1 MEKLLQIIS
10 IGCDRSSNGRRAL
23 WAILLSLQGI
33 TFLLTTAAAQ
43 GISPDGNNIL
53 YVDINVNTGAGGY
66 TGAGDSWANAVPELA
81 DVLKW
86 AREEY
91 AAGDHGW
98 SSANPLRIFVAKGR
112 YLPAYHIDDRYYT
125 ADGGRNNGFVM
136 VRDVQLYGGFDPAA
150 GIEDLDD
157 ERILPNIATP
167 GQGTLLSGDLS
178 GNDSPDNF
186 ENHAENV
193 HHVVLAGGIVGMG
206 SIDGFTISGGN
217 ADESM
222 ADPFGVNGQFVMSS
236 AGGGMYL
243 ANSSLSVK
251 NSLFYRNTGVLGGGT
266 LVFGSA
272 SEPVFTHCTFHSNTA
287 ETGGGAGSYT
297 AGPKFNDCVFS
308 ENTSS
313 SFGGGM
319 GNVQSNSSFVDC
331 GFTGN
336 ISDAGGGMAN
346 QGSNPTITNTNFIE
360 NKARNGGGM
369 FNGGGLITVNGCGFL
384 RNSAEADGG
393 GLINGQTQVFFSKCI
408 FEGNSADQR
417 GGAMRNDRATVAI
430 RNSRIIANNSPQG
443 GGIINE
449 GCPSILLVNSIVSE
463 NTAQMAG
470 GMMSGVGE
478 SVVVAN
484 CTFWGNAS
492 EQFGG
497 GALLNF
503 QAPLTLANTVIW
515 GNEAIGISN
524 SPEASI
530 LSSGDQ
536 LPVVTNSL
544 VANWGGSDNWD
555 DLRGVD
561 GGGNID
567 IDPAFTSVTP
577 TDANFL
583 DLTDSSP
590 ARDAG
595 SNAAYITAGGNLAN
609 DKDLSG
615 NPRSFGPS
623 IDMGAYENQHAQA
636 VMRVLYVDAA
646 AGDDSAEGISWP
658 TAFKTLSQA
667 LSVANADTAVDTIL
681 VAKGMYYPTGTASG
695 TSRTEAFHIARGGI
709 KIFGGYDA
717 ATGQRN
723 LAANR
728 TVLSGAIGDAG
739 TPNDNSYHIL
749 VIAGIPADADSIEVD
764 GFVVSDSYTDGG
776 GGTSYNGVNVAQNYG
791 GGIYSKQNG
800 LGLKLRFAN
809 LIIRNNYA
817 NYAAGIFNDDQSSP
831 LVVNCQITGNAAAYN
846 GGGMLNRN
854 GSSPQIINCTIAGNE
869 ADDGAGIFNNTNASP
884 GIHNTIVYGNRSGI
898 SSYAGSSPTLTYSL
912 VQGQPVGSGNL
923 AGTLNPGFMAPAGFD
938 LAPTSQGDY
947 RLQACSPAL
956 NKGNNSL
963 FPAIAAHD
971 ANGDI
976 RTAHQLVDLGAFEYQ
991 GTLPT
996 AADALAKNGD
1006 QSARTVTTVTD
1017 FWANDEACRLVARL
1031 EPFGNTPL
1039 SGNVTARVEID
1050 AQLAFHKGSP
1060 YVQRHYLF
1068 NGPAGGSARMTLYFT
1083 QAEFDRFNM
1092 ELPSGPLPGHA
1103 TDEANKSN
1111 LRVFQYE
1118 GTAGSKP
1125 GDFQGA
1131 PSVIDPDDAN
1141 IRWHEATQ
1149 RWEVTF
1155 TVNGFSGFFIGS
1167 VASPLPVKLVSF
1179 AGAIDSE
1186 NIVTLDW
1193 RVTEQENIMAYDV
1206 QYSMN
1211 GRDFQHAGTVSAN
1224 QEPETSYTFS
1234 HRPPLSGAS
1243 LFYRLLISEGD
1254 GSQSFSKI
1262 VSLKIQGLKPAYAYP
1277 NPAGE
1282 GFRIRRQGV
1291 VGTTA
1296 SLVNMVGVHLKTWKF
1311 RSDEE
1316 YVDISS
1322 LPAGV
1327 YFVRFND
1334 GTSMKVV
1341 KN

>member
-10 IGCDRSSNGRRAL
+10 IGCGRSSNGRRAL
-23 WAILLSLQGI
+23 WTILLCWQGI
-33 TFLLTTAAAQ
+33 AFLHTNALGQ
-43 GISPDGNNIL
+43 EISPDGNNIL
-53 YVDINVNTGAGGY
+53 YVNVNVNTGAGGY
-66 TGAGDSWANAVPELA
+66 TGSGNSWANAVPQLA
-81 DVLKW
+81 AALRW
-86 AREEY
+86 AREQY
-91 AAGDHGW
+91 AGGAHGW
-98 SSANPLRIFVAKGR
+98 SSANPLRIFVAKGK
-112 YLPAYHIDDRYYT
+112 YLPAYHIGDQFYT
-125 ADGGRNNGFVM
+125 TDGGRNNGFVM

-157 ERILPNIATP
+157 ERILPNVASP
-167 GQGTLLSGDLS
+167 GNGTVLSGDVA
-178 GNDSPDNF
+178 GNDNADNF
-186 ENHAENV
+186 DNHGENV
-193 HHVVLAGGIVGMG
+193 YHVVVAGGIVGTG
-206 SIDGFTISGGN
+206 SIDGITISGGG
-217 ADESM
+217 AEDS
-222 ADPFGVNGQFVMSS
+222 AQDALPVNGQIVFS
-236 AGGGMYL
+236 AVGGGIYL
-243 ANSSLSVK
+243 TNASPSVK
-251 NSLFYRNTGVLGGGT
+251 NCLFYRNMASSGGGAT
-266 LVFGSA
+266 IIGSA
-272 SEPVFTHCTFHSNTA
+272 SEPTFTRCAFNSNAATDGA
-287 ETGGGAGSYT
+287 GAINWSASPVYNDCLFSDNVASGNGGGVVNMQANPSF
-297 AGPKFNDCVFS
+297 ADCR
-308 ENTSS
+308 
-313 SFGGGM
+313 
-319 GNVQSNSSFVDC
+319 
-331 GFTGN
+331 FTGN
-336 ISDAGGGMAN
+336 SADAGGGMAN
-346 QGSNPTITNTNFIE
+346 SQSNPTIANSNFIN

-369 FNGGGLITVNGCGFL
+369 SNGGGLITLNGCGFSG
-384 RNSAEADGG
+384 NTSEADGG
-393 GLINGQTQVFFSKCI
+393 GLHNIMTQVSFTKCV
-408 FEGNSADQR
+408 FEGNRSDQR
-417 GGAMRNDRATVAI
+417 GGAMRNDRTTVTI
-430 RNSRIIANNSPQG
+430 KDSRIIANNSVQG
-443 GGIINE
+443 GGIMNE
-449 GCPSILLVNSIVSE
+449 SCPSVSIINSVFLQ
-463 NTAQMAG
+463 NTAAQAAAMI
-470 GMMSGVGE
+470 SGLCG
-478 SVVVAN
+478 SVVMTN
-484 CTFWGNAS
+484 CTVWGNVAS
-492 EQFGG
+492 MSVGG
-497 GALLNF
+497 LLNLQSPF
-503 QAPLTLANTVIW
+503 KLSNTVIW
-515 GNEAIGISN
+515 GNETNGITN
-524 SPEASI
+524 TPEVT
-530 LSSGDQ
+530 LFNQGEG
-536 LPVVTNSL
+536 LPLITNSL
-544 VANWGGSDNWD
+544 LANWGGSDNWD
-555 DLRGVD
+555 DLRGED

-567 IDPAFTSVTP
+567 VDPAFASATP
-577 TDANFL
+577 GDANFL
-583 DLTDSSP
+583 HLTDSSP

-595 SNAAYITAGGNLAN
+595 SNAAYTTAGGNLAN
-609 DKDLSG
+609 DKDLAG

-646 AGDDSAEGISWP
+646 GGDDSADGTSWP
-658 TAFKTLSQA
+658 AAFKTFSHA
-667 LSVANADTAVDTIL
+667 LSVANADTDVDTIL
-681 VAKGMYYPTGTASG
+681 VAKGTYYPTGTASG
-695 TSRTEAFHIARGGI
+695 TNRADAFYIARGGI
-709 KIFGGYDA
+709 KIYGGYDA

-728 TVLSGAIGDAG
+728 TTLSGAIGDAG
-739 TPNDNSYHIL
+739 SPNDNSYHVL
-749 VIAGIPADADSIEVD
+749 VIAGIPADADSIEVN

-776 GGTSYNGVNVAQNYG
+776 GSTSYNGVSVAQNYG

-800 LGLKLRFAN
+800 LGSKLRFAN

-817 NYAAGIFNDDQSSP
+817 NYAAGIFNDEQSSP

-869 ADDGAGIFNNTNASP
+869 ADDGAGIFNNINASP
-884 GIHNTIVYGNRSGI
+884 GIHNSIVYGNRSGV

-923 AGTLNPGFMAPAGFD
+923 AGTLNPGFAAPAGYD

-976 RTAHQLVDLGAFEYQ
+976 RTAHLLVDLGAFEYQ

-1006 QSARTVTTVTD
+1006 QSARNVTTVTD

-1031 EPFGNTPL
+1031 EPIGSAPL

-1083 QAEFDRFNM
+1083 QAEFDRFNV

-1118 GTAGSKP
+1118 GAAGSKP

-1131 PSVIDPDDAN
+1131 PSVIEPDDAN

-1155 TVNGFSGFFIGS
+1155 TVDGFSGFFIGS

-1179 AGAIDSE
+1179 AGSVDSE
-1186 NIVTLDW
+1186 NAVTLDW

-1206 QYSMN
+1206 QYSTN

-1224 QEPETSYTFS
+1224 QEPETTYTFR
-1234 HRPPLSGAS
+1234 HHPPLSNAS
-1243 LFYRLLISEGD
+1243 LYYRLLISEGD

-1262 VSLKIQGLKPAYAYP
+1262 ISLKIHDSKPAYAYP
-1277 NPAGE
+1277 NPASH
-1282 GFRIRRQGV
+1282 GFRIKRQGAA
-1291 VGTTA
+1291 GTTA
-1296 SLVNMVGVHLKTWKF
+1296 SLVNTFGAHLKTWKF
-1311 RSDEE
+1311 NSDEE
-1316 YVDISS
+1316 YIDIKS

-1327 YFVRFND
+1327 YFIRFND